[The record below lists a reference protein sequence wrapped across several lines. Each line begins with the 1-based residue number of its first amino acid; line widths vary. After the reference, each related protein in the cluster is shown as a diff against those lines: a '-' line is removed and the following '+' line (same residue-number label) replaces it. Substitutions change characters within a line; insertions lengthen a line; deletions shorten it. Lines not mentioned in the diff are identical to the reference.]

1 MPAKSK
7 QQQKFFGVVKAMQKG
22 DIPKKGEAGEV
33 ADDMDKKEIDKM
45 ASTKHKGL
53 PKKIKEM
60 IEEELQTLTEV
71 KPFVDNKLR
80 SKWDYPKGNRDGLV
94 YLATNDKRYPTEIVL
109 YNQKRDVFHFVYSH
123 SGEFT
128 AGNTKTQTVPRKG
141 FNSTHYVMPY
151 FEEWEED
158 LGYERGFYEGKVN
171 EGTDKKLDKL
181 FQASKLADIRM
192 GEDGLYKLA
201 MAWEEWNTDNDDQYD
216 ELIDPLFAAVEM
228 VQDDTSAG
236 KAKAT
241 RMLKQFQK
249 DAVAAMKAHQDV
261 PDEKEMSI
269 ISKARAKA
277 ALKQIKSGKRDDGM
291 GKFTARLFGLNSS
304 GNWMQINDPSDLGF
318 YRKFGLAEAKLPD
331 EGFSDPDQMREAKMT
346 PAKVQKAQK
355 ELVAT
360 IQLLKKNFPMYKAA
374 KESGDEKKLAKHR
387 KIALDLT
394 KKKKD
399 LELALDKA
407 LGGLYQDAELDLKE
421 GKVKQVTKQMWD
433 KMDDDAR
440 VNALLTAFKDPDDA
454 EEHAESEYNDLP
466 PVATSNMVIYEAAPR
481 MRKDPYV
488 EKLRLLYKDVAK
500 LDRQM
505 NTADRSR
512 YSHVK
517 RDWNKALKA
526 IASLTNTLNRKGA
539 TIPEG
544 KLNEMDINDP
554 VLVAMRAF
562 KTQLKKDKLK
572 PKPKKISMNKYY
584 KLMDMESD
592 LIDQMKDAAKELAQ
606 LNSDMNAEAG
616 QKGDNWS
623 DADANRYGGDLDKLQ
638 SKYEKLAKQ
647 KAKVKKAITTY
658 RMS

>member
-7 QQQKFFGVVKAMQKG
+7 QQQKFFGVVKSMQKG

-33 ADDMDKKEIDKM
+33 ADDMTKKEIDKM

-60 IEEELQTLTEV
+60 IEEELQALNEV
-71 KPFVDNKLR
+71 QPFVDNKLR
-80 SKWDYPKGNRDGLV
+80 NKYDYPKGNRDGLV
-94 YLATNDKRYPTEIVL
+94 YLATNDKRYPTEIVI

-123 SGEFT
+123 SGEFKPGST
-128 AGNTKTQTVPRKG
+128 SQQTVPRQG

-158 LGYERGFYEGKVN
+158 LGYERGFYEA
-171 EGTDKKLDKL
+171 KL
-181 FQASKLADIRM
+181 
-192 GEDGLYKLA
+192 
-201 MAWEEWNTDNDDQYD
+201 
-216 ELIDPLFAAVEM
+216 
-228 VQDDTSAG
+228 
-236 KAKAT
+236 
-241 RMLKQFQK
+241 
-249 DAVAAMKAHQDV
+249 
-261 PDEKEMSI
+261 PDEGFSDPDQMREAKDPTEKDLSI
-269 ISKARAKA
+269 INKARAAA

-291 GKFTARLFGLNSS
+291 GKFTDRLFGVTPS
-304 GNWMQINDPSDLGF
+304 GQVQQITDPKDISM
-318 YRKFGLAEAKLPD
+318 YKKFGLA
-331 EGFSDPDQMREAKMT
+331 EAKMT

-374 KESGDEKKLAKHR
+374 KDSGDEKKLAKHR
-387 KIALDLT
+387 DIALKLT
-394 KKKKD
+394 KKKKE
-399 LELALDKA
+399 LELNLDKA

-440 VNALLTAFKDPDDA
+440 VNALLTAIEDPDDA
-454 EEHAESEYNDLP
+454 ESHFETEYDNLP
-466 PVATSNMVIYEAAPR
+466 DVALANMVVYER
-481 MRKDPYV
+481 
-488 EKLRLLYKDVAK
+488 
-500 LDRQM
+500 
-505 NTADRSR
+505 
-512 YSHVK
+512 
-517 RDWNKALKA
+517 
-526 IASLTNTLNRKGA
+526 
-539 TIPEG
+539 

-638 SKYEKLAKQ
+638 SKYEKLVKQ
-647 KAKVKKAITTY
+647 KAKVKKAIMDH
-658 RMS
+658 RIS